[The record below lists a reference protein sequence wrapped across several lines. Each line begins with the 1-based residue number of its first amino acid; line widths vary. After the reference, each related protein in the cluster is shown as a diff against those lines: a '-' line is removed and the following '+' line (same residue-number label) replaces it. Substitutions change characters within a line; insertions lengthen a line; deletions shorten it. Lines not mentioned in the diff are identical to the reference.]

1 MSAAAIT
8 AGYASYQVA
17 GSAYVPPMMNTGGAA
32 TSPTGSPQTAT
43 PERQRAET
51 TATVYNIN
59 FGNSVIYDTRRAAQD
74 AFADQIIQTMNRRR
88 RGSPEFRR
96 F

>member
-17 GSAYVPPMMNTGGAA
+17 GSAYVPPMMNTGGGA